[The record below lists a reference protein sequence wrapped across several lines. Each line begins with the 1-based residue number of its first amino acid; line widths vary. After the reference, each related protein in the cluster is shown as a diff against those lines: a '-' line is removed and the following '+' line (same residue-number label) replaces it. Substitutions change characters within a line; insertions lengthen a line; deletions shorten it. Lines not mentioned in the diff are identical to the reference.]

1 MMQTKEL
8 LFVLFT
14 APYHHQAASSTCYIA
29 LDGFPTILRSKAAR
43 LQSFADAK
51 AFAREH
57 RIALNGL
64 AYIGLEGFTDVELQS
79 SGMFNHSGS
88 DRRTHQ
94 MTVLQ
99 AVALQMKWKQRTD
112 HVPCEHPNLE
122 LAWDILGHSDGSY
135 VCTHCGEF
143 VAQQSMAA

>member
-1 MMQTKEL
+1 MTQTKES

-14 APYHHQAASSTCYIA
+14 APYHQVASGACYIA
-29 LDGFPTILRSKAAR
+29 LDGFPTILKSEAAR
-43 LQSFADAK
+43 FQSFADAK
-51 AFAREH
+51 AFAKEH

-64 AYIGLEGFTDVELQS
+64 AYIDLEGFPDVELQS
-79 SGMFNHSGS
+79 SGMLNHSGS

-94 MTVLQ
+94 MTILQ
-99 AVALQMKWKQRTD
+99 AVALQMKWKQLTD

-122 LAWDILGHSDGSY
+122 LAWDILGHSDGRY

-143 VAQQSMAA
+143 VAQQSIAA